1 MNISDTVK
9 QMETRHTVNINVFF
23 KKWCEI
29 NEIPTKDLKSRNQH
43 KYFINIR
50 KSFFKDAVYQGFT
63 RRQISGVLGFNTS
76 LIAYH
81 LNKEVIG

>member
-1 MNISDTVK
+1 MDISDTVN

-43 KYFINIR
+43 KYFIHIR
-50 KSFFKDAVYQGFT
+50 KTFFKDAVYQGFT
-63 RRQISGVLGFNTS
+63 RRQISEVVGFDPSVITR
-76 LIAYH
+76 H
-81 LNKEVIG
+81 LNKKVIG